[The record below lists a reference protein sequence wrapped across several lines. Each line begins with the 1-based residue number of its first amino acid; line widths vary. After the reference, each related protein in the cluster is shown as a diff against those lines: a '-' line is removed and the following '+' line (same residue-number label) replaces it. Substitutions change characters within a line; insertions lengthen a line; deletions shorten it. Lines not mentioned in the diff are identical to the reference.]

1 MTGITIFYGDNIIRY
16 VVNTKKGLRPYFKQL
31 PDNYQAKFELNLMSK
46 FSNFIINKLFSAINN
61 AARHIFSRYLLENKH
76 LFYQYFKISN
86 TGIDHLEQLI
96 NVNFF
101 SSDRTSFFSPHRRR
115 IAFCVEDHK
124 MNNCW
129 SPR

>member
-46 FSNFIINKLFSAINN
+46 FSNFIINN
-61 AARHIFSRYLLENKH
+61 AARHIFSRYLLKNKH

-101 SSDRTSFFSPHRRR
+101 SSDRMSFCECNRFP
-115 IAFCVEDHK
+115 
-124 MNNCW
+124 
-129 SPR
+129 

>member
-16 VVNTKKGLRPYFKQL
+16 VVNTKKGLRLYFKQL

-46 FSNFIINKLFSAINN
+46 FSNFIINKSFSAINN
-61 AARHIFSRYLLENKH
+61 AVRHIFLRYLLENKH

-96 NVNFF
+96 NINLF
-101 SSDRTSFFSPHRRR
+101 SSGRTSFCECNRFP
-115 IAFCVEDHK
+115 
-124 MNNCW
+124 
-129 SPR
+129 